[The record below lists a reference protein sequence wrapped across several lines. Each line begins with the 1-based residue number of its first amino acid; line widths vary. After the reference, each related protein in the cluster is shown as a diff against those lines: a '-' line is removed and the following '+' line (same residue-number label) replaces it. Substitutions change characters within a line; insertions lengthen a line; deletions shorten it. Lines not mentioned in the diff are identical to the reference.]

1 MLDFD
6 KILEKTGIIAIVRGV
21 SLDSVT
27 KVMDALF
34 AGGVKLAEITF
45 DSTSKTSP
53 ERTAEIIRTAAEY
66 MADKMLIGA
75 GTVITEE
82 QLLAAKSGGAR
93 FIISPN
99 TDANIIRKTKE
110 LGLISLPGAMTV
122 SEIVAASAAGADYV
136 KLFPASVLGADFIKQ
151 VHGPLP
157 SVKLLAV
164 SGVSPSDIDTY
175 INAGACGF
183 GIGSA
188 IYSKKLADAG
198 DFEKIAENAK
208 AFTDAYLAARGEI

>member
-1 MLDFD
+1 MLNFD
-6 KILEKTGIIAIVRGV
+6 NILEKTGIIAIVR
-21 SLDSVT
+21 DITKESVT
-27 KVMDALF
+27 SVMDALYD
-34 AGGVKLAEITF
+34 GGVRLAEITF
-45 DSTSKTSP
+45 DSTGKTTP
-53 ERTAEIIRTAAEY
+53 EETANIIRTAAEY

-82 QLLAAKSGGAR
+82 QLNAARSGGAR

-99 TDANIIRKTKE
+99 TDTDIIKKAKQ

-122 SEIVAASAAGADYV
+122 SEVVAASTAGADYV

-157 SVKLLAV
+157 AVKLLAV
-164 SGVSPSDIDTY
+164 SGVSPDDIATY
-175 INAGACGF
+175 IKAGACGF

-188 IYSKKLADAG
+188 IYSKKLCDAG
-198 DFEKIAENAK
+198 NFEKMAENAK
-208 AFTDAYLAARGEI
+208 AFISAYSTARSNV